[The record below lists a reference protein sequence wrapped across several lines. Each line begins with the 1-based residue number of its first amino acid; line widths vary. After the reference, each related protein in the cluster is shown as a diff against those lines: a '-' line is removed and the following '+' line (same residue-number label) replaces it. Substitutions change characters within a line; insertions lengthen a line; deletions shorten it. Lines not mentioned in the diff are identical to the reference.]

1 MNTSDN
7 QDHTIEFTEKD
18 PLNENFEKP
27 KPVEKKTVKETLLY
41 IFNNVTVEPTMFLFV
56 SPALLTILTSQNF
69 GLEKACRVNLNFTTE
84 ICDSLRAQNIESQNE
99 FERDTQKLFTYFM
112 AWKTYLSSA
121 IPCAL
126 ALFIGSW
133 SDKTGRRKVFIL
145 IPIAGQIL
153 VCINGLLN
161 TYFFCEL
168 RLEHFVLIEGL
179 LEGFTG
185 GWCISFVAIYSYI
198 SAITTTETRTFRM
211 GLVNFSFSVAFPVG
225 MSLSGIFLKNYG
237 FYGCYGLSC
246 GLHAANFIY
255 NFIYLKDTAKSED
268 QRQVDGGGFRKFF
281 REFFDL
287 TNVKETFK
295 TIFKQGSN
303 NRRARIIILLI
314 VVAILFGPIHGE
326 IATLYISTRY
336 RFNWDEVKFSI
347 FQTYNF
353 VTHTIGT
360 LFSLAVFNKY
370 LGWHDSILG
379 IISTVSKILA
389 SFLYCFAPNEQI
401 FFLAPLVEILSGT
414 SLLALRSI
422 LSKLAAAHEFGK
434 INSLFEFTENL
445 MPLVYVPL
453 YTKTYAATMEVLPGA
468 VFLLGASMTLPALC
482 VFTWFLYEHRRNLEK
497 SAKQNNADKITSYQ
511 EKAE

>member
-7 QDHTIEFTEKD
+7 QDHTMEFTEKD
-18 PLNENFEKP
+18 PLQENFEQT
-27 KPVEKKTVKETLLY
+27 KPVKKKTVKETLLY

-56 SPALLTILTSQNF
+56 SSTLLTMLTSQNF

-84 ICDSLRAQNIESQNE
+84 ICDSLRSQNIESQNE
-99 FERDTQKLFTYFM
+99 YERDTQKLFTSIM
-112 AWKTYLSSA
+112 AWRTYLSTA

-133 SDKTGRRKVFIL
+133 SDITGRRKVFIL
-145 IPIAGQIL
+145 IPIAGQML

-161 TYFFCEL
+161 TYFFYEL

-185 GWCISFVAIYSYI
+185 GWCISFVAIFSYI
-198 SAITTTETRTFRM
+198 SAITTHETRTFRM
-211 GLVNFSFSVAFPVG
+211 GLVQFSFSVGFPVG
-225 MSLSGIFLKNYG
+225 MSISGIFLKNYG

-255 NFIYLKDTAKSED
+255 NFIYLKDTAKIED
-268 QRQVDGGGFRKFF
+268 QRQVNVEGFRNFF
-281 REFFDL
+281 RAFFDL

-303 NRRARIIILLI
+303 KRRVRIIILLV
-314 VVAILFGPIHGE
+314 VVAILFGPVHGE
-326 IATLYISTRY
+326 IAVLYISTRY

-353 VTHTIGT
+353 VAHTIGT
-360 LFSLAVFNKY
+360 VFSLAVFNKY
-370 LGWHDSILG
+370 LGWHDSVLG
-379 IISTVSKILA
+379 IISCLSKILG
-389 SFLYCFAPNEQI
+389 SFVYCFALNEKI
-401 FFLAPLVEILSGT
+401 FFLAPLVDILNGT
-414 SLLALRSI
+414 SLLAFRSI
-422 LSKLAAAHEFGK
+422 LLKLVSLDELGK
-434 INSLFEFTENL
+434 VNSIFELTENL

-453 YTKTYAATMEVLPGA
+453 YIKTYAATMEVLPGA
-468 VFLLGASMTLPALC
+468 VFLLGASMNLPAIC
-482 VFTWFLYEHRRNLEK
+482 AFIWIFYEHRRNLKK
-497 SAKQNNADKITSYQ
+497 SVRQNNASRIPSHQ
-511 EKAE
+511 EAS